1 MRQITQSDCLNEP
14 EKVFRHYVL
23 ERERIRFKKETGWD
37 PQNLTEDVVL
47 KEWKF
52 CNIFR
57 EDDKVTK
64 HYLAWIAPLVKQV
77 KGKYLNKVDPDVITA
92 IVANTQ
98 MYRTINWPP
107 TLNNIGLL
115 GEFLPLAKKEL
126 AIRKEL
132 EMHQAGEKTC
142 TGAYLLPQCGRKGDR
157 KIVVVM
163 DSVQEVY
170 DRKKEW
176 MPVLLENR
184 LQDIWHWFRHHI
196 SMSGPF
202 IAYEVITDLSYNLL
216 RDATDRYTWANAGPG
231 ALRGINRLRGR
242 DKDKNLKPDAACRE
256 LQLIMQMMRG
266 YFENASRT
274 EPDSKVRSLMLDSLS
289 RVNMRT
295 AEHTMC
301 EYDKYCRVITGQ
313 GTPRAKYKPSFGEFD
328 VR

>member
-1 MRQITQSDCLNEP
+1 MRQMTMSDCLNDP
-14 EKVFRHYVL
+14 EKVFRHYCI
-23 ERERIRFKKETGWD
+23 ERERIRFKKDAGND
-37 PQNLTEDVVL
+37 PMNLTQDVVL

-64 HYLAWIAPLVKQV
+64 HYLKWIEPLAQHVRGRSLSGV
-77 KGKYLNKVDPDVITA
+77 TPDVIVA

-115 GEFLPLAKKEL
+115 GEFLPKGKKEEV
-126 AIRKEL
+126 AKMEWA
-132 EMHQAGEKTC
+132 MHQAGEKTC

-157 KIVVVM
+157 KVVVVM
-163 DSVQEVY
+163 DSVEEVY
-170 DRKKEW
+170 DRKNEW

-184 LQDIWHWFRHHI
+184 LEDTWRWFRHHI

-216 RDATDRYTWANAGPG
+216 RDASDRYTWANAGPG

-242 DKDKNLKPDAACRE
+242 DKKTHMKPDVACKE
-256 LQLIMQMMRG
+256 LQYIMKSMRT
-266 YFENASRT
+266 YFEQVA
-274 EPDSKVRSLMLDSLS
+274 EAEKSKLFEQSAT

-301 EYDKYCRVITGQ
+301 EYDKYCRVLCGH
-313 GTPRAKYKPSFGEFD
+313 GTPRARYKPTYGEFD